1 MTETPIAPSRSL
13 TLTAMFRAIAL
24 LALLV
29 AAATAQQASRP
40 ILDDRGTTV
49 VLSNGKL
56 EATIAK
62 SSANL
67 LSLKAFGS
75 EFVRQ
80 GSRGMAY
87 YSMDGGTNYRTPS
100 NCKYTIHSQ
109 SDETIDISLR
119 QTWTNQRQAV
129 DVEIHYVIRAGDSGI
144 YTYALLDHP
153 ADYPATRIGEWRM
166 VWKMPDDLLNTIC
179 VDRLRY
185 RKMPSAADITKSE
198 PTGIKE
204 ITKMVSGVRKGLFE
218 CKYDYNANYY
228 DTPFW
233 GHADSEIG
241 LGAWMVFG
249 AHEWFNDG
257 PTKQDLTSAENII
270 HVHFGMNHYN
280 GSGTSLAAN
289 QTWKKI
295 YGPFLLYVNKVSGG
309 TDASIRDVAKRQKA
323 EAAAWP
329 YAWLRD
335 QAEYP
340 STAARGRVR
349 GSFTIHDPAK
359 PKVSGANAWIGL
371 AQPAPGGNWQFD
383 SMHYQYW
390 TRVADDGSFT
400 LPNVRPGSYTL
411 SAFNSGSVGEFAKAD
426 ITIAAGKETNV
437 GLLTWKIPRDKGRL
451 VWEIGVPDR
460 SAAEFRHGDDYF
472 QGYLWTRFGDEWS
485 NPLEYTIGKSD
496 PKKDWNYAHSGYP
509 SGKSGLEP
517 WKWRIHFHLDHKP
530 ETEATLTLAIAS
542 ADGARLDI
550 FANDEHHSVGNVTP
564 SVQGG
569 NALLRESIHAKY
581 CVELMR
587 IPAASLKKGENTI
600 TLVQSRIHGPGLHVM
615 YDYLSLEVP
624 DALPTARR

>member
-1 MTETPIAPSRSL
+1 MIRPL
-13 TLTAMFRAIAL
+13 AL

-29 AAATAQQASRP
+29 SAATARP
-40 ILDDRGTTV
+40 TLDDRGSTV

-67 LSLKAFGS
+67 ISLKAFGT

-87 YSMDGGTNYRTPS
+87 YSMDGGASYRTPS

-109 SDETIDISLR
+109 TADTIDIGLR

-129 DVEIHYVIRAGDSGI
+129 DVEVHYVIREGDGGI

-153 ADYPATRIGEWRM
+153 AEYPATRIGEWRM
-166 VWKMPDDLLNTIC
+166 VWKMPDDLLDTIC

-185 RKMPSAADITKSE
+185 RKMPDAADIAKAE

-204 ITKMVSGVRKGLFE
+204 ITRMVSGVRKGLFE

-233 GHADSEIG
+233 GHADSKSG

-257 PTKQDLTSAENII
+257 PTKQDLTSAENIM

-280 GSGTSLAAN
+280 GSTTAIAAN

-295 YGPFLLYVNKVSGG
+295 YGPFLLYVNSISGG

-329 YAWLRD
+329 YAWLRH

-340 STAARGRVR
+340 AASARGSAS
-349 GSFTIHDPAK
+349 GSFAIHDSAK
-359 PKVSGANAWIGL
+359 PAVSGANAWIGI
-371 AQPAPGGNWQFD
+371 AQPAPGGNWQFE

-390 TRVADDGSFT
+390 TRADGDGSFNI
-400 LPNVRPGSYTL
+400 PNVRPGNYTL
-411 SAFNSGSVGEFAKAD
+411 FAFNSGAVGEFSKTD
-426 ITIAAGKETNV
+426 IAITAGQETKLGEV
-437 GLLTWKIPRDKGRL
+437 TWDIPRERGSL
-451 VWEIGVPDR
+451 LWEIGVPDR
-460 SAAEFRHGDDYF
+460 SAAEFRHGADYF
-472 QGYLWTRFGDEWS
+472 QGYLWTRFADEWA

-496 PKKDWNYAHSGYP
+496 PRKDWNYAHSGYP
-509 SGKSGLEP
+509 AGRSGLQP
-517 WKWRIHFHLDHKP
+517 WKWRINFNLDRKP
-530 ETEATLTLAIAS
+530 SADATLTLAIAS
-542 ADGARLDI
+542 ADGARLDVY
-550 FANDEHHSVGNVTP
+550 ANDGRRTVANVTP

-581 CVELMR
+581 CVERVR
-587 IPAASLKKGENTI
+587 IPAASLKKGANVM
-600 TLVQSRIHGPGLHVM
+600 TLVQSRIHGAGLHVM
-615 YDYLSLEVP
+615 YDYLSLEIP
-624 DALPTARR
+624 DAPPTARR